1 VRRALLHNLSSILDN
16 ARRMTKT
23 RRLTSGIGLLL
34 MIALA
39 ILILSRR
46 QDAPPFTVTFLR
58 YEDGGDT
65 AVLQVTNLS
74 GSLIAYSCF
83 AALTGTSSSPAVA
96 SWAAAMTGVVKPR
109 QDEEV
114 SIKFVAKQRPSK
126 VRLHYLP
133 MDTRY
138 RLKHRLGLEQDS
150 FEVSVKLPRP
160 PSMVGTNAGGGDAT
174 GQGRDSK

>member
-1 VRRALLHNLSSILDN
+1 
-16 ARRMTKT
+16 MTKT
-23 RRLTSGIGLLL
+23 RRLTIGIGCLLV
-34 MIALA
+34 IALA

-46 QDAPPFTVTFLR
+46 QDAPLFTVTFLR

-74 GSLIAYSCF
+74 GSRIAYSCF

-114 SIKFVAKQRPSK
+114 SIKFVAKQRPSTL
-126 VRLHYLP
+126 RLHYLP

-138 RLKHRLGLEQDS
+138 RLKHRLGLEPDS
-150 FEVSVKLPRP
+150 FEVSVALPRP
-160 PSMVGTNAGGGDAT
+160 PSIVGTNAVRGDAM
-174 GQGRDSK
+174 GAGAAPVSSLGVDDRNGGPAKHAK